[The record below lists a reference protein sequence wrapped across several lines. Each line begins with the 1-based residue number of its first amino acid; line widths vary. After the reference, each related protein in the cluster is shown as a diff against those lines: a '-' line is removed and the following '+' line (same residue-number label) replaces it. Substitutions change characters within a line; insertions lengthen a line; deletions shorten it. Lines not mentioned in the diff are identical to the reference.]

1 MNYEV
6 NKNES
11 VDLQGVG
18 NKETPFYQINIYNDD
33 FTPMEYVAKV
43 LEKFF
48 YMNRRQAIMVMLEAH
63 VHGKAK
69 CGLYTKEIAESK
81 IMEIHENARLHE
93 YPLLCGMEVAL

>member
-6 NKNES
+6 NKKELIDLKG
-11 VDLQGVG
+11 VD
-18 NKETPFYQINIYNDD
+18 NKEAPFYQINIYNDD
-33 FTPMEYVAKV
+33 FTPMEFVANV

-63 VHGKAK
+63 VQGKAK

-81 IMEIHENARLHE
+81 IMEIHTNARLHE
-93 YPLLCGMEVAL
+93 YPLFCGMEVA